1 MFEQGRR
8 LKVQH
13 GADKVFDFSLGNPDL
28 DPPAEV
34 LAVLAEEA
42 ARTGHMIHSY
52 MPNAGLQE
60 AREAVAAG
68 YNRRLGLD
76 LVPDDVVM
84 TSGAAGAMNITLKAL
99 LEPGDEVIGF
109 VPYFAE
115 YTFYVDNHAGTF
127 VPVPTDAT
135 FLPDLPA
142 LEAALTPRTKAVI
155 VNSPNNPT
163 GRLYP
168 AALLEGLAAVL
179 TRASARFGHPI
190 YLISDEPYRALVYD
204 GLPCPSP
211 IAFYPDT
218 LVASSHSKD
227 FSLAGER
234 IGHLVISP
242 RCAARA
248 QVRQGTIFANRILG
262 FVNAN
267 ALMQRVVARTAGLD
281 LAVDPALYHRRRDR
295 LSDALHAMGYRFQKP
310 EGAFYLFPRSPLP
323 DETRF
328 CDLLLEELIIA
339 VPGSGFGLPGFF
351 RLSYAVE
358 DAVIDSALPGFE
370 RAARRA
376 GILA

>member
-8 LKVQH
+8 LKAIH
-13 GADKVFDFSLGNPDL
+13 GADKVYDFSLGNPDL
-28 DPPAEV
+28 DPPGEV
-34 LAVLAEEA
+34 LEVLSQEA

-52 MPNAGLQE
+52 MPNAGLLE
-60 AREAVAAG
+60 ARQAVAES
-68 YNRRLGLD
+68 YNRRLGLG
-76 LVPDDVVM
+76 LVADDVVM

-99 LEPGDEVIGF
+99 LEPGDEVIGL

-115 YTFYVDNHAGTF
+115 YTFYVDNHGGTF
-127 VPVPTDAT
+127 VPVPTDAQ

-142 LEAALTPRTKAVI
+142 LEAALTPRTKALI

-168 AALLEGLAAVL
+168 AAFLMGMAQILSA
-179 TRASARFGHPI
+179 ASARFGHPI

-204 GLPCPSP
+204 GLDCPSP
-211 IAFYPDT
+211 ISFYPDT

-227 FSLAGER
+227 LSLAGER
-234 IGHLVISP
+234 IGHLIISP
-242 RCAARA
+242 RCTFRA
-248 QVRQGTIFANRILG
+248 ELRQGTIFANRILG

-267 ALMQRVVARTAGLD
+267 ALMQRVVARTAALD
-281 LAVDPALYHRRRDR
+281 LAVDSGLYQRRRDR
-295 LSDALHAMGYRFQKP
+295 LSGALGAMGYQFHKP
-310 EGAFYLFPRSPLP
+310 EGAFYLFPRSPLE
-323 DETRF
+323 DETKF

-358 DAVIDSALPGFE
+358 DAVIEAALPGFE
-370 RAARRA
+370 RAARRT
-376 GILA
+376 GLLA